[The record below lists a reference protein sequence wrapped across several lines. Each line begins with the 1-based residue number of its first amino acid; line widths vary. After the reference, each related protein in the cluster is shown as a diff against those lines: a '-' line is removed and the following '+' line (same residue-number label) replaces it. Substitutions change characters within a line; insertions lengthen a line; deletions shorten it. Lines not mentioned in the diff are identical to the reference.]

1 MTTAKWMICR
11 TPVRACGV
19 RVCTGVLASVLLLV
33 GVSPAIGQYDQGEAQ
48 AIEEALHEHGI
59 ASSVASADVV
69 TAWNE
74 QAHDIAFAED
84 SFLTF
89 KGQRALA
96 MTHMAMHDALN
107 SIVPLYE
114 RYAYSGR
121 PQIAHRWRRL
131 RKPRTKWSS
140 ANTRISNR
148 SSRPSSPSGSDGC
161 RTARFAPVASRL
173 GVRRRRPSWRCEPAM
188 ASTCLGPT
196 SFGAGRAS
204 IRPRRPGMASWRS
217 RGFDSRSRSCSPPGS
232 VPAAASTSADE
243 QGLRARVPGSEG
255 GRLGWEHAA
264 HGGSDGVRRVVGGV
278 RGRLR
283 ESPGAAAR
291 NRARPAPLDRREA
304 LRAHRDGALR
314 YLCGGLRFEVRI
326 QPPAAV
332 HRHPSGGRRRQP
344 ARTTPDITW
353 EPLQTTPPFPEY
365 ACAHATACAAS
376 FGVLARTL
384 GHKLSFTMET
394 TTAPPGMPT
403 RSFESFDAAAAEC
416 ADSRVGWHY
425 RYSTDAGLA
434 LGWRIAKHTV
444 PVRRDDADQS
454 RLKVHAPTSWMLR
467 SAHFR
472 ISCTDTC

>member
-161 RTARFAPVASRL
+161 RTARFAPL
-173 GVRRRRPSWRCEPAM
+173 
-188 ASTCLGPT
+188 
-196 SFGAGRAS
+196 GRATAAA
-204 IRPRRPGMASWRS
+204 IVALRTGD
-217 RGFDSRSRSCSPPGS
+217 GFD
-232 VPAAASTSADE
+232 
-243 QGLRARVPGSEG
+243 VPGTYEFRSG
-255 GRLGWEHAA
+255 
-264 HGGSDGVRRVVGGV
+264 
-278 RGRLR
+278 
-283 ESPGAAAR
+283 PGQ
-291 NRARPAPLDRREA
+291 
-304 LRAHRDGALR
+304 
-314 YLCGGLRFEVRI
+314 Y
-326 QPPAAV
+326 
-332 HRHPSGGRRRQP
+332 
-344 ARTTPDITW
+344 
-353 EPLQTTPPFPEY
+353 QTTPPWDGFVAQPGFRF
-365 ACAHATACAAS
+365 AKP
-376 FGVLARTL
+376 FVLASSVSS
-384 GHKLSFTMET
+384 G
-394 TTAPPGMPT
+394 
-403 RSFESFDAAAAEC
+403 
-416 ADSRVGWHY
+416 
-425 RYSTDAGLA
+425 
-434 LGWRIAKHTV
+434 
-444 PVRRDDADQS
+444 RR
-454 RLKVHAPTSWMLR
+454 LHLR
-467 SAHFR
+467 
-472 ISCTDTC
+472 